1 MRRKLTEII
10 STMDQYNGIGKY
22 SDEYEGG
29 EQVDINTDI
38 SETPTIATITK
49 GQESMIIEMLTP
61 TSPDDKRNEQ
71 GYFANGYVLTFDKF
85 LSEQKGKPS
94 NVASYMGC
102 LDDADDLDEEE

>member
-10 STMDQYNGIGKY
+10 STMDQYNGMGKY
-22 SDEYEGG
+22 SDEYKGG
-29 EQVDINTDI
+29 EQVDIDTDI
-38 SETPTIATITK
+38 PDTPNKAIITK
-49 GQESMIIEMLTP
+49 GQEDMIKEMLTS
-61 TSPDDKRNEQ
+61 TLQSDKINEQ

-102 LDDADDLDEEE
+102 LDDADDIDEEE